1 MKKKRGGWGR
11 VYKDVTR
18 NKNISA
24 AAKGLY
30 AYLAA
35 MCGLSEECYP
45 TVDTIVA
52 EMGFGKDTFY
62 RKIGELITAGVVEK
76 KQILGLDGRFGRTIY
91 KLTHEV
97 KMPEKTD
104 FPYTDFPETAKT
116 GFPYTDFPETVKPE
130 TDFPETIK
138 NNIINN
144 NNKKEQY
151 IMYCPEP
158 ENSAPDGTGIGI
170 NIPLNDGTFYNPLE
184 EKITCWQ
191 QAYPAVDIKAELYKV
206 VAWCDANPTKRK
218 TKRGVERFLNN
229 WLDRAQNRS
238 AQFAYQKKEDS
249 YDSKK
254 KYSNLGI

>member
-97 KMPEKTD
+97 KMPEK
-104 FPYTDFPETAKT
+104 
-116 GFPYTDFPETVKPE
+116 